1 MGWLQALI
9 LGIIQ
14 GLTEFLPVSSSGHLE
29 LGKALL
35 GIEAIESLNF
45 TIVVHGA
52 TVLSTL
58 VVFRKDIIDI
68 LSGFMKFHWN
78 EETKYIA
85 KILLSMIPVA
95 IVGVFLKDY
104 LKSFF
109 GEGNIVFVGFMLLI
123 TAALLGFT
131 ELSRSRHREIG
142 FSDAFIIGVAQ
153 AIAVLPGI
161 SRSGSTIATG
171 LLLGN
176 KKESVTR
183 FSFLMV
189 LIPIIGEN
197 LLDAFKGDM
206 VNASVG
212 ALPLIV
218 GFVAAFASGLF
229 ACSWMI
235 RIVKKGRLIYFA
247 LYCAIVGIV
256 AIFFC

>member
-1 MGWLQALI
+1 MSWLQALI
-9 LGIIQ
+9 LGVIQ

-35 GIEAIESLNF
+35 GIGSVESLNF
-45 TIVVHGA
+45 TIAVHGA

-58 VVFRKDIIDI
+58 VVFRKDIAEI
-68 LSGFMKFHWN
+68 LAGFFKFHWN
-78 EETKYIA
+78 EETKYIS
-85 KILLSMIPVA
+85 KILISMIPVA

-104 LKSFF
+104 LESFF

-123 TAALLGFT
+123 TATLLGFT
-131 ELSRSRHREIG
+131 SLARSRHREIG
-142 FSDAFIIGVAQ
+142 FSDAFIIGISQ

-176 KKESVTR
+176 KKEAVTR

-197 LLDAFKGDM
+197 LLDVLKGEM
-206 VNASVG
+206 VNTNVG
-212 ALPLIV
+212 MLPLIV
-218 GFVAAFASGLF
+218 GFMAAFLTGLF
-229 ACSWMI
+229 ACNWMI
-235 RIVKKGRLIYFA
+235 RIVKKGRLVYFA
-247 LYCAIVGIV
+247 LYCAIIGIV
-256 AIFFC
+256 AIFFS